1 MIHIN
6 FIICQS
12 LSFHLA
18 VKGQRDGE
26 CEENSAAREDI
37 TVYQQTIWKLIN
49 KIQTGGMGMW
59 QPEQVQRL
67 PIMIQLA
74 QLGLDLAK
82 PSCELV
88 DSLSTVQSGWFD
100 SS

>member
-6 FIICQS
+6 FIICLS

-18 VKGQRDGE
+18 VKGQRGGE
-26 CEENSAAREDI
+26 CEENSVAREDI
-37 TVYQQTIWKLIN
+37 TVYQQTSWKLIN
-49 KIQTGGMGMW
+49 KIQTGGTGMW
-59 QPEQVQRL
+59 QPEQVQRR

-82 PSCELV
+82 PSWEQV